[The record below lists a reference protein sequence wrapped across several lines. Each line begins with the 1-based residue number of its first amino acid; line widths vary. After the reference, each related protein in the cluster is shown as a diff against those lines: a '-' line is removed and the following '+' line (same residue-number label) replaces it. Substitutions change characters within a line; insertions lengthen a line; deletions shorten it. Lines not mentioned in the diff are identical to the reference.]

1 MALVPL
7 LWFRL
12 AGGDCMYLVLWTM
25 LTRTCEWNL
34 STERHTASAL
44 AVPYDGFAMALEVR
58 VNLQSRLQMSS

>member
-1 MALVPL
+1 
-7 LWFRL
+7 
-12 AGGDCMYLVLWTM
+12 MYLVLWTL

-44 AVPYDGFAMALEVR
+44 AVPYDGFAMALEVG